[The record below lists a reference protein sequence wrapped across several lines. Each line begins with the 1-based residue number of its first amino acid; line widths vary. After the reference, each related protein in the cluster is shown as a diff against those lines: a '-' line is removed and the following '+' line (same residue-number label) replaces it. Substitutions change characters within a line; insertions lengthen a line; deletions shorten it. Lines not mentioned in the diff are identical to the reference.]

1 MNIVYAL
8 PHFPPKH
15 IGGTERVVERLAH
28 SMQARGH
35 SVDVIC
41 VEKVNNENGRLE
53 CEDQEVNGFRV
64 HRLSLPVVPQNKRIL
79 WEYRNPLI
87 GEWFSHFLNSR
98 RTDVVHLHS
107 GYLISAIIAEKAMEK
122 NIPTVISLHD
132 FWFACPI
139 INLLKPNG
147 YLCAKP
153 SPCAGC
159 YWCLLSEKRRYRIPD
174 IRSQGKLG
182 ELFIRVAQNQAVSR
196 LLRLR
201 EPVRQ
206 LNERRQYLRDVVA
219 TVDAVTAP
227 SKFLIQKYLD
237 YQVTSKNMVLLQ
249 NGFDRRPRNNEL
261 KLPSKHTPL
270 RIGYL
275 GQIAQHKGVHVLVD
289 AFISTQAG
297 LDTIE
302 LFLYGS
308 ETTWPE
314 YAVELRKKTLGRANI
329 YFKGAYQAAEIGDV
343 MDELDVIVV
352 PSICFENRPTVI
364 LEAFSYLKPVIVSDL
379 GGMAEMVDHDGNG
392 LKFKPGD
399 VDSLSMQLRRF
410 LDEPGLLPHLRAGIR
425 PVKTVEEETL
435 EVEHLYEQAISRRE
449 WTGDLFPN

>member
-1 MNIVYAL
+1 MNIAYAL
-8 PHFPPKH
+8 PHFPPKYV
-15 IGGTERVVERLAH
+15 GGTERVVERLTH
-28 SMQARGH
+28 SMTARGH

-41 VEKVNNENGRLE
+41 VDQVNNEKDRLE

-64 HRLSLPVVPQNKRIL
+64 HRLILPVVPDENKML

-87 GEWFSHFLNSR
+87 GEWFLEFLKSR
-98 RTDVVHLHS
+98 QIDIVHLHS

-122 NIPTVISLHD
+122 HIPTVISLHD

-153 SPCAGC
+153 SPCVGC

-174 IRSQGKLG
+174 TRSRGKLG
-182 ELFIRVAQNQAVSR
+182 ELFIHIANNQTVAR
-196 LLRLR
+196 LLRVK

-206 LNERRQYLRDVVA
+206 LDERRRYLKGVVA
-219 TVDAVTAP
+219 SVDAVTAP

-237 YQVTSKNMVLLQ
+237 YQVTSNNMVLLQ
-249 NGFDRRPRNNEL
+249 NGFDRRLQENEIESPRGHN
-261 KLPSKHTPL
+261 PL

-289 AFISTQAG
+289 AFIGMQVDPT
-297 LDTIE
+297 TVE

-308 ETTWPE
+308 ESTWPE
-314 YAVELRKKTLGRANI
+314 YAAGLRKRAMDHANI
-329 YFKGAYQAAEIGDV
+329 FFKGAYQAAEIGKV

-364 LEAFSYLKPVIVSDL
+364 LEAFSYHKPVIVSDL
-379 GGMAEMVDHDGNG
+379 GGMAEMVEHGVNG
-392 LKFKPGD
+392 LKFTPGAAR
-399 VDSLSMQLRRF
+399 SLSAQMCSL
-410 LDEPGLLPHLRAGIR
+410 LNEPGFLESLAAGIR
-425 PVKTVEEETL
+425 PVKTTAEETR
-435 EVEHLYEQAISRRE
+435 EVESLYDQVVSRRE
-449 WTGDLFPN
+449 RADNFSSN